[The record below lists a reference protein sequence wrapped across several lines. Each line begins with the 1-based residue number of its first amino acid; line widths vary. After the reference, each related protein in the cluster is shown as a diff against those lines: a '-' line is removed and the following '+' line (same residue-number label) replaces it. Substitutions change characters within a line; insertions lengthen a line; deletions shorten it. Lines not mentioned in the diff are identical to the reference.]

1 MAPVGPS
8 FDIDGPPGADPHA
21 RLDDAANDEFRVN
34 LDVFSGPFEVLLTLI
49 AKHRLD
55 ITEVALAAVTD
66 EFIRFVRSREQE
78 WDLELT
84 SEFLVVAATLLD
96 LKAARLLPKAEVEDE
111 EDLALLEARDL
122 LFARLLQYR
131 AYRQAAQTLSAWF
144 DVQSRCH
151 PRAVRMEDRY
161 SQLLPDVVVGIGPD
175 GLAAL
180 AAAALTP
187 KPAPTVSLDHVH
199 APHVS
204 VREQAR
210 VIVSRLRRG
219 GTMSFRALSADA
231 PSRLHVVARFLAV
244 LELYRERAVSVE
256 QLVAM
261 GELTVRWTGDE
272 SGDLAVVGA
281 EFDDEDDADPVEPA
295 ETADLNGVKEL
306 VRG

>member
-256 QLVAM
+256 QVVAM